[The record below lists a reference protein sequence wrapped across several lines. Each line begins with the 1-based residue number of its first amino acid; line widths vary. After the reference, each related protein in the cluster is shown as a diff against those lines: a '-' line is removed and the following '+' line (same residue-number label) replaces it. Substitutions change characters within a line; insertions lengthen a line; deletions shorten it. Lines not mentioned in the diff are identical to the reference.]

1 MGQTSSFIVF
11 SLIILESVT
20 SIGNYVFSDCKQL
33 QNVKLPAS
41 IKKVGVSTFANEWK
55 TIEDNENSEVQENST
70 EKESEITDNA

>member
-1 MGQTSSFIVF
+1 MGQPSSFIVF

-20 SIGNYVFSDCKQL
+20 SIGNYVFSDCNQL

>member
-1 MGQTSSFIVF
+1 M
-11 SLIILESVT
+11 
-20 SIGNYVFSDCKQL
+20 
-33 QNVKLPAS
+33 KLPAS